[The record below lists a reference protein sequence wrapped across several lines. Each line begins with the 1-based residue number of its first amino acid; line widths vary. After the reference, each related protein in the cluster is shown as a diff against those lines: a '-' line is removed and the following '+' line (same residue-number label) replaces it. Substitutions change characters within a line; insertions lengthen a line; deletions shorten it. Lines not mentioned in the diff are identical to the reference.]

1 MSETNFDNIIHDI
14 IFDSPAG
21 EIQEVYNS
29 LITIVGENSKDTLLN
44 VIEQYNISKTIPIDV
59 EGNRVLLSENNKDGA
74 SRYFDP
80 INGVS
85 FTVDHLN
92 RKAQDVQSYQATDF
106 DGEKKNLYQNIVNYT
121 KDAYPGEVTVATYP
135 IDNTKIE
142 IIINSTK
149 YNPNNF
155 WNGDWRSRYVYD
167 INSKQLT
174 GEIDVQIHYYED
186 GNVSFKSHKDI
197 AEDNVD
203 DVVKSISTIE
213 TDFEKSLDVSFTEL
227 NEKQFKALR
236 RRLPITRSKVN
247 WGKAIGNYRLGRDAA
262 EGA

>member
-1 MSETNFDNIIHDI
+1 MSETNFDDVIHDI

-21 EIQEVYNS
+21 EIQEVYSS
-29 LITIVGENSKDTLLN
+29 LTKIVGENSKDTLLN
-44 VIEQYNISKTIPIDV
+44 AVEQYNLSKNIPIDV
-59 EGNRVLLSENNKDGA
+59 EGNRTLLSENNKDGS

-92 RKAQDVQSYQATDF
+92 RKAQDIQPYQASNF
-106 DGEKKNLYQNIVNYT
+106 DDEKKNLYQSIVSYT

-135 IDNTKIE
+135 INDTTIE

-149 YNPNNF
+149 YNPSNF
-155 WNGDWRSRYVYD
+155 WNGDWRSKYVYD
-167 INSKQLT
+167 TNTKQLT
-174 GEIDVQIHYYED
+174 GDIDVQIHYYED

-197 AEDNVD
+197 NQDGVNDLVAT
-203 DVVKSISTIE
+203 ISALE
-213 TDFEKSLDVSFTEL
+213 TEYEKSLDFSFTEL